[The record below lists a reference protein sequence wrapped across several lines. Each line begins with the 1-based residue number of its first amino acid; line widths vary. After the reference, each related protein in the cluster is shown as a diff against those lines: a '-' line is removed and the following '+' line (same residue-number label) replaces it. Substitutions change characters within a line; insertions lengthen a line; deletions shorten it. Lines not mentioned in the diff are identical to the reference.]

1 MEWMPKNEDIEW
13 TRNLIRVLK
22 IGGIWS
28 TSYAIF
34 KKLSND
40 EFELVEKNEGLSEDY
55 LEEEIKK
62 VEICLNHLGFKLKRC

>member
-1 MEWMPKNEDIEW
+1 MPKNEDIEW